1 MFILRNMCRRLA
13 LTERARRVAD
23 AFPWLGPSAASL
35 RPRYNIAPG
44 QNVAVILNDGR
55 HVLSSASW
63 GLVAPWARDR
73 AAGPCLAAS
82 RIEHLPSRPLLREAL
97 RHRRCLVLA
106 DGYFEWRAGAE
117 GRTPHFVQ
125 LPDGRPFAIAALWQH
140 WHDASAPGGGA
151 WRTLCALLTRPIAGE
166 RRAPAI
172 VRRDAY
178 AAWLDPHERP
188 PSALTPLLT
197 PELPLVAYPVSRYVD
212 RPLHDDPRC
221 IEPAPVPDAVA
232 S

>member
-1 MFILRNMCRRLA
+1 MAIVKDMCRRLA

-23 AFPWLGPSAASL
+23 AFPWLGPSAAAL

-44 QNVAVILNDGR
+44 QRVAVVLNEGPLA
-55 HVLSSASW
+55 LSSASW

-73 AAGPCLAAS
+73 AAGPCLAAV
-82 RIEHLPSRPLLREAL
+82 RVELLQRRPLLREAL
-97 RHRRCLVLA
+97 RHRRCLVIA
-106 DGYFEWRAGAE
+106 DGYYEWRPGDE
-117 GRTPHFVQ
+117 GRAPYFVQ
-125 LPDGRPFAIAALWQH
+125 LPDSRPFAVAAIWQR

-151 WRTLCALLTRPIAGE
+151 WRTLCAVLTRPLAGG

-178 AAWLDPHERP
+178 AAWLAPGERQP
-188 PSALTPLLT
+188 AALTPLLT
-197 PELPLVAYPVSRYVD
+197 PEPPLAAYPVSRHVD

-221 IEPAPVPDAVA
+221 IEPLTVPAAVA

>member
-1 MFILRNMCRRLA
+1 MFILLTMCRRLA

-125 LPDGRPFAIAALWQH
+125 LPDGRPFAIAGLWQR
-140 WHDASAPGGGA
+140 WHDASAPGGGT

-221 IEPAPVPDAVA
+221 IEPAPAPDAVA